1 VIKLCRNLKRKI
13 KKNGEEFQKDEFN
26 LKRKIGNGKMD

>member
-1 VIKLCRNLKRKI
+1 VIKVVQKSKTNR
-13 KKNGEEFQKDEFN
+13 GEFGKDEFD